1 MGLISWAWLALALA
15 EPATAATSITAAAS
29 AAPAAVA
36 APGDITAPAGVT
48 APAMTAATAP
58 TDVTT
63 AVVAPPAPVVN
74 FAGRVLERGTQ
85 RPLADAQVVIA
96 DLGYTALTDKQGR
109 YEFEDVPAGT
119 YDIVVP
125 LIGYQRYK
133 TSEQISETE
142 RTDVVYYLEPDYG
155 SPLEVVVEAEKVKKE
170 VSRTT
175 LKREEIRKIPGTGGD
190 TIKVVTSLPGVAT
203 SNELGSDIIVRGSGP
218 FDNTIEID
226 RIEVPYIFHFGAFRS
241 VLNGDLVDTLDF
253 QAGGFGAN
261 FGEATGGILLANTRA
276 GRKDR
281 FGGAADINVAMAEG
295 FVEGP
300 VAGGKGSFVAAA
312 RRSYFDLIIRPVFE
326 ANADPED
333 IKFSVF
339 PQFYDYQ
346 ARFDYDLVTDA
357 TVKVFAFG
365 ADDIIALSTRPNPR
379 EPEVDAFSVHPYF
392 HVAGTGLRNKWG
404 KLTNSAQLYV
414 EWLGQEL
421 AIGKGNFLNFYTT
434 TPGLTNDAA
443 IRFNKRNTLN
453 FGAQIKTDFLTFKS
467 RFPEPPKQGQTDFT
481 FSDAPLVDFEQ
492 RFKLVRTGLYAD
504 DMIYVTDD
512 WMIDPGVRVDI
523 YHQDRTYNYVDPRI
537 LTRYEA
543 TKRLT
548 LKGAVGRYSQFA
560 TEQQLDDTFGSPS
573 LEPIHSTHYVAGV
586 EYKITESDALDVQSY
601 YKWLDNL
608 VFSYPTGQKYRNTQI
623 GEAYGFEIF
632 LRHYQTQRFFGWL
645 SYAYSRSFRKFPD
658 DGKWVP
664 AGFDQPHI
672 INAVGSYKL
681 SNRWEAG
688 FKWRFSSGNPNTPY
702 VDHVYIADKS
712 IYIPIP
718 GERNSE
724 RLPPTHRLDARIEYS
739 YPFPTWTMRF
749 YLEVLNVYAASSPV
763 DYNDNYD
770 YTARE
775 PIALLPIPVPLFGV
789 RAEF

>member
-15 EPATAATSITAAAS
+15 EPVTAATPVTMAAAME
-29 AAPAAVA
+29 APVQ
-36 APGDITAPAGVT
+36 VT
-48 APAMTAATAP
+48 APADATAP
-58 TDVTT
+58 AMAASTAPTGVTT
-63 AVVAPPAPVVN
+63 AVVAPAGPVIN
-74 FAGRVLERGTQ
+74 YAGRVLERGTQ

-96 DLGYTALTDKQGR
+96 DLGLTALTDKEGHF
-109 YEFEDVPAGT
+109 EFEDVPAGT

-125 LIGYQRYK
+125 VIGYQRYK

-142 RTDVVYYLEPDYG
+142 RIDVVYYVEPDYG
-155 SPLEVVVEAEKVKKE
+155 SPLEVVVEADKVKKE

-190 TIKVVTSLPGVAT
+190 MVKVVTALPGVAT

-241 VLNGDLVDTLDF
+241 VLNGDLVDSLDF

-281 FGGAADINVAMAEG
+281 IGGAIDVNVAMAEG
-295 FVEGP
+295 FIEGP
-300 VAGGKGSFVAAA
+300 LAGGKGSYVAAA
-312 RRSYFDLIIRPVFE
+312 RRSYFDLIIQPVFE

-333 IKFSVF
+333 VKFSVF

-346 ARFDYDLVTDA
+346 ARVDYDLVTDA

-365 ADDIIALSTRPNPR
+365 ADDIIALSARPNPR

-404 KLTNSAQLYV
+404 KLSNSAQLYV
-414 EWLGQEL
+414 EVFGQDLE
-421 AIGKGNFLNFYTT
+421 IGKGNFLRFSSL
-434 TPGLTNDAA
+434 TPGVTDDASY
-443 IRFNKRNTLN
+443 RFNKRNTLN
-453 FGAQIKTDFLTFKS
+453 FGVQIKNDLLTFKS
-467 RFPEPPKQGQTDFT
+467 RFPEPPKTGQTDFT
-481 FSDAPLVDFEQ
+481 FSDAPLVDLERKFT
-492 RFKLVRTGLYAD
+492 LLRTGLYVD
-504 DMIYVTDD
+504 DMIYVTDE

-523 YHQDRTYNYVDPRI
+523 YNQDRTYQYVDPRF
-537 LTRYEA
+537 LTRYEV

-548 LKGAVGRYSQFA
+548 LKGAVGRYSQFP
-560 TEQQLDDTFGSPS
+560 TEQQLDKTFGTPS

-586 EYKITESDALDVQSY
+586 EYKITESDAIDVQSY
-601 YKWLDNL
+601 YKSLDNL
-608 VFSYPTGQKYRNTQI
+608 VFSYATGDKYRNTQD
-623 GEAYGFEIF
+623 GEAYGFEVF

-645 SYAYSRSFRKFPD
+645 SYAYSKSFRRFPD
-658 DGKWVP
+658 DGKWVV

-681 SNRWEAG
+681 TNRWETG
-688 FKWRFSSGNPNTPY
+688 LKWRLSSGNPNTPY
-702 VDHVYIADKS
+702 EDHIYIADKS
-712 IYIPIP
+712 IYVPIP

-724 RLPPTHRLDARIEYS
+724 RLPTTHRLDARIEYS

-749 YLEVLNVYAASSPV
+749 YLEVLNVYASSNPV

-770 YTARE
+770 YTDRE
-775 PIALLPIPVPLFGV
+775 PIALLPIPVPLLGV